1 MLFCSSIVLQQSLVF
16 VSGNLPVKPY
26 SYLVLPQFTDDS
38 LFWDRHNDQEKNVPY
53 QSYLSRHYLPI
64 ERSNL

>member
-1 MLFCSSIVLQQSLVF
+1 MLFCSIIVLQQSLVF

-38 LFWDRHNDQEKNVPY
+38 LISKSKNFKIG
-53 QSYLSRHYLPI
+53 SLI
-64 ERSNL
+64 